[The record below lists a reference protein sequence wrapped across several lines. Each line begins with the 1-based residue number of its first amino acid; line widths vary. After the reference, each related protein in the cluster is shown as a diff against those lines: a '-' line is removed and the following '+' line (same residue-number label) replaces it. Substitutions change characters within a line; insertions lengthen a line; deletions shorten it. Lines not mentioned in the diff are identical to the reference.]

1 MQALIDE
8 LVAKAGLT
16 PEAAAKSVETTIGFV
31 KSKLPPFLADKVED
45 LLSGKFDIGS
55 LFGGFGGG
63 GAADESPLD
72 KLTGMFG
79 GKNEESKS

>member
-1 MQALIDE
+1 MQELVNE

-45 LLSGKFDIGS
+45 LLNGKFDLAS
-55 LFGGFGGG
+55 MFGGFGGG
-63 GAADESPLD
+63 ENNESPLD

-79 GKNEESKS
+79 ANDKR

>member
-1 MQALIDE
+1 MQE
-8 LVAKAGLT
+8 LVNELVEKAGLT

-45 LLSGKFDIGS
+45 LINGKFDLGS
-55 LFGGFGGG
+55 MLGGFGGG
-63 GAADESPLD
+63 DAGESPLD

-79 GKNEESKS
+79 NNDKK